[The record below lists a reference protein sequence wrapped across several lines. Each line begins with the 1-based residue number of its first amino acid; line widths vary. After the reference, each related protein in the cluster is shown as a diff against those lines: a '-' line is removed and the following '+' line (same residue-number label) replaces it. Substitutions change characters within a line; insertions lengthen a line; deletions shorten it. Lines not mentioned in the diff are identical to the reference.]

1 MKKRRRSRGGSS
13 VSSAIIIV
21 VCIALIALGLY
32 WFVKKGRM
40 DQPQNRKTQVE
51 QPVQQSHTEEPQSAE
66 PAASN
71 ADVANSN
78 TYTTTTTE
86 VPTFSAP
93 TVTDERI
100 EVSYPSTVANDQIVH
115 HLSYT
120 VSYNDKYE
128 QPDWVFYL
136 LTRAMVNGSEKRGE
150 KFLPDPDVKLATAVT
165 TDYSKSG
172 YDRGHL
178 CPSADVRHDATAQ
191 SETFYM
197 SNISPQEPNFN
208 RGVWKKLEELVRQ
221 FVLTHDSLYIVTGPV
236 LKDKLKHIGKR
247 NKVAVPEQFYKI
259 IYTPKNGG
267 HMIGFLMPNKGSN
280 KKLST
285 FIVSVDEI
293 ESVTGLDF
301 FSDAPNEADL
311 ESKLGNVLWWQQ
323 CD

>member
-1 MKKRRRSRGGSS
+1 
-13 VSSAIIIV
+13 
-21 VCIALIALGLY
+21 
-32 WFVKKGRM
+32 M
-40 DQPQNRKTQVE
+40 DQPQNRKSQVSQVDQIE
-51 QPVQQSHTEEPQSAE
+51 QQLPTEVPQSAE
-66 PAASN
+66 SVESAPD
-71 ADVANSN
+71 DVNSN

-93 TVTDERI
+93 TITDERI
-100 EVSYPSTVANDQIVH
+100 EVSYPSRVADDQVVQ

-136 LTRAMVNGSEKRGE
+136 LTQEMVNGKVTRGE

-165 TDYSKSG
+165 TDYTKSG

-178 CPSADVRHDATAQ
+178 CPSADVRHDAAAQ

-221 FVLTHDSLYIVTGPV
+221 FVSVHDSLYVVTGPV
-236 LKDKLKHIGKR
+236 LQDKLKQIGKR
-247 NKVAVPEQFYKI
+247 NKVAVPELFYKI

-293 ESVTGLDF
+293 ESVTGLNF
-301 FSDAPNEADL
+301 FSNVANESDL
-311 ESKLGNVLWWQQ
+311 ESKPGNVRWWQQ
-323 CD
+323 CE